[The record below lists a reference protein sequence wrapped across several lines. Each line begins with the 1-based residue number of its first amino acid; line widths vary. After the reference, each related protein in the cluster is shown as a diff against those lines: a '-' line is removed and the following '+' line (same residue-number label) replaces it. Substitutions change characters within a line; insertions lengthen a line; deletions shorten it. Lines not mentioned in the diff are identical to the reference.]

1 MNTSPMPI
9 DGIVLIAGAGI
20 GGLALGCA
28 LQRAGIEFEIF
39 ERTSTLRE
47 SGAGILV
54 QAGAMQALRHIGL
67 DSQVANRGHDLQ
79 SGTGKNMAGT
89 VLSTTRLDGL
99 PAPTVAI
106 HRGVLQSTFL
116 GILEKSR
123 VHTAKAIAGFEQDQS
138 GVRLLFE
145 DGTHSSSGALLIGAD
160 GLRSAVRRQLL
171 GDEEPR
177 YAGYTSWRGI
187 AALAG
192 LTPAHEI
199 LEIWGRGLRFGIVPL
214 GPDETYWFAVA
225 NSVAGEVDI
234 DSRAV
239 VLERFTQFS
248 DAVLA
253 LVQGTPSDRILRTDI
268 QDRKPVRSWSSGRV
282 ALLGDAAHPT
292 TPNLGQ
298 GGGMAIE
305 DAVVLAHCL
314 SSRMGVADALAAY
327 EARRVART
335 TVIVNASWQFGRL
348 AQLDGRV
355 SCWLRDLALRATP
368 QSVIQRR
375 LRESAHFSLD

>member
-1 MNTSPMPI
+1 MSI
-9 DGIVLIAGAGI
+9 DGTVLIAGAGI

-39 ERTSTLRE
+39 ERASTLSDR
-47 SGAGILV
+47 GAGILV

-67 DSQVANRGHDLQ
+67 DSLVANAAHELWC
-79 SGTGKNMAGT
+79 GTAKNVAGKL
-89 VLSTTRLDGL
+89 LSTTRLDEL

-116 GILEKSR
+116 GTLENSR
-123 VHTAKAIAGFEQDQS
+123 IHTGKAIAGFEQDES
-138 GVRLLFE
+138 GVRALFE
-145 DGTHSSSGALLIGAD
+145 DGTPSSSGALLIGAD

-171 GDEEPR
+171 GDGAPR

-187 AALAG
+187 APLGG
-192 LTPAHEI
+192 LTPEHEI

-214 GPDETYWFAVA
+214 GPAESYWFAVA
-225 NSVAGEVDI
+225 NSAAGEVDV
-234 DSRAV
+234 DSRAA
-239 VLERFTQFS
+239 VLQRFAHFS
-248 DAVLA
+248 DPVLA
-253 LVQGTPSDRILRTDI
+253 LVQATPSDRILRTDI
-268 QDRKPVRSWSSGRV
+268 QDRKPVRSWSLGRV

-314 SSRMGVADALAAY
+314 SSSVGVPDALAAY

-335 TVIVNASWQFGRL
+335 AAVVNASWQFGRL
-348 AQLDGRV
+348 AQLDGRA

-368 QSVIQRR
+368 RSVIERR
-375 LRESAHFSLD
+375 LREDAHFSLD